1 MKALVLGGGMVGSAI
16 AADLAADPRL
26 AVTVA
31 DRSDEALA
39 RLGKLAQQAGRA
51 LTPVRADCSDPARIT
66 VLAADADVVVGA
78 LSSVLGLSA
87 LRAVIEARRPYVDIS
102 FMAEDALALS
112 GLAAERGVTAVVDCG
127 VAPGMSNLLCGHA
140 AARLDPCERLEIY
153 VGGLPVLRRWPY
165 EYKAPFAPHDVLEE
179 YTRPSRLVED
189 GRLVVREALSEPEL
203 LEFEGVGTLEAF
215 NTDGLRSLASTLK
228 VPWMKEKT
236 MRYPG
241 HIALMR
247 VLRETG
253 FFSKEPVAVRDAGP
267 PDCVDGDGLVR
278 VRPLDVTAAL
288 LFPKWTFD
296 EREADLTVMRVT
308 AVGREGGRRVRLRW
322 DLLDRYDPETDT
334 RSMSRTT
341 GYPAAIVARWL
352 LEKRFERPGVH
363 PPETLGRDSGLVS
376 EMLAELERRGV
387 SYKAASP
394 EPL

>member
-1 MKALVLGGGMVGSAI
+1 MIGSTMCSDLSGDFEI
-16 AADLAADPRL
+16 TCADLNPKVLHEIGSRL
-26 AVTVA
+26 KIDTVVCDFSNQEKVKEVIAPFDLVIGAVPGF
-31 DRSDEALA
+31 
-39 RLGKLAQQAGRA
+39 LGYR
-51 LTPVRADCSDPARIT
+51 
-66 VLAADADVVVGA
+66 VLQTI
-78 LSSVLGLSA
+78 
-87 LRAVIEARRPYVDIS
+87 IESKKNCVDIS
-102 FMAEDALALS
+102 FFPENALELDALAKKN
-112 GLAAERGVTAVVDCG
+112 GVTVVVDCG

-140 AARLDPCERLEIY
+140 AARLQPCESLEIY
-153 VGGLPVLRRWPY
+153 VGGLPLVRRWPW

-179 YTRPSRLVED
+179 YTRPSRLVER
-189 GRLVVREALSEPEL
+189 GEIVVREALSEPEL
-203 LEFEGVGTLEAF
+203 LDFPGVGTLEAF

-253 FFSKEPVAVRDAGP
+253 FFSKEPVSVAAAAG
-267 PDCVDGDGLVR
+267 R
-278 VRPLDVTAAL
+278 TSVRPLDVTAAL

-352 LEKRFERPGVH
+352 LAKRFERPGVH
-363 PPETLGRDSGLVS
+363 PPETLGRDPALVA
-376 EMLAELERRGV
+376 EMLVELGRRGV
-387 SYKAASP
+387 IYTAASP